1 MIFFQHRINDIKT
14 LRKIPIKYGIEVDI
28 RSFNEKLI
36 LNHEPFEEGIELENW
51 LTEFKHKYLILN
63 IKEEGLEK
71 RCKEI
76 MNKFKIDKYFFLDQS
91 MPMLIK
97 TVLEG
102 NQKTAIRLSTFES
115 LDTVIKFK
123 NLLEWVWVDFYQKYP
138 LNEEIIN
145 ILKNNNFK
153 ICLVSPELQG
163 KSMYEIKK
171 AQLSI
176 SSIKNNIDGICTK
189 YIDTWES
196 FLEEK

>member
-1 MIFFQHRINDIKT
+1 MIFFQHRVNDIKT

-28 RSFNEKLI
+28 RSFNKKLI
-36 LNHEPFEEGIELENW
+36 LNHEPFEDGIELENW
-51 LTEFKHKYLILN
+51 LHGFNHNYLILN
-63 IKEEGLEK
+63 IKEEGLEN

-76 MNKFKIDKYFFLDQS
+76 MKQFKVDKYFFLDQS

-123 NLLEWVWVDFYQKYP
+123 DLVEWIWVDFYNEYP
-138 LNEEIIN
+138 LNKEIIN
-145 ILKNNNFK
+145 ILKKNNFK

-163 KSMYEIKK
+163 KSMNEIKT
-171 AQLSI
+171 AQLSVY
-176 SSIKNNIDGICTK
+176 SLKKNIDGICTK
-189 YIDTWES
+189 YINSWES